1 MVAAVGVF
9 RNGRVSE
16 RSATDGC
23 HTGCALAA
31 VAGPPSGKA
40 QAEKYRC
47 PLAYLMFVVAARE
60 DRDSNPGET
69 FAPNGFQDRRLRPLG
84 HPPGVSVPG
93 RCVPWSTNRRR
104 TRRPRVVAHHP
115 SDSKHTLTV
124 DITSV
129 LNGCTPES
137 LRQPLRRR
145 ERRSRLR
152 PQGRIS
158 DEPRCADPP
167 TRNWYHFPLPPLPIR
182 RQPGGDASGL
192 GRPST

>member
-47 PLAYLMFVVAARE
+47 PLGYLMLVVAARE
-60 DRDSNPGET
+60 DRDSNRGET

-84 HPPGVSVPG
+84 HPP
-93 RCVPWSTNRRR
+93 
-104 TRRPRVVAHHP
+104 
-115 SDSKHTLTV
+115 
-124 DITSV
+124 
-129 LNGCTPES
+129 
-137 LRQPLRRR
+137 
-145 ERRSRLR
+145 ERRLPVRTARVEKKRKMGYEGQAIDRRQVVFHEESPAFADSTLWISRLAAR
-152 PQGRIS
+152 YVSRMDRQLRIEPGEEGSTYSLACDIDLGSAPQV
-158 DEPRCADPP
+158 
-167 TRNWYHFPLPPLPIR
+167 
-182 RQPGGDASGL
+182 
-192 GRPST
+192 RPSFHRKRGRSCSRCRR